1 MNMNQP
7 SIENER
13 VYVPE
18 PFLSLFEPKR
28 YKAYYGGRGSG
39 KSHSFATALVSL
51 GYNETKRILC
61 AREIQRSIKD
71 SVKLLLDD
79 KIAELGLGD
88 FYTSLQNEI
97 RGANGTTF
105 LFAGLGQL
113 TTDQIK
119 SMEGIDLCWVEE
131 SQTVSQRSLEVLI
144 PTIRKP
150 GSELWFSWNPR
161 NASDPVDQLFRGTVV
176 PLNSVIRKANYDCN
190 EFFPKELNDERI
202 FDKKQKPDRYAHI
215 WLGEYEPTAIG
226 AIWDR
231 QTFHQNRREE
241 APEMDRIVVSIDPA
255 ISSEKHSNEHGIVVC
270 GLGSDKRGYVL
281 DDVSR
286 QGTPREWANR
296 AVAVFDKW
304 DADAI
309 VIEINQGGDM
319 VRHTLDSVRPGL
331 PIVEVR
337 ATRGKHIRA
346 EPISSLYSLGRVS
359 HVGTFTELESQMV
372 QMTAGGF
379 EGDGSP
385 DRVDALVWG
394 MTHLFP
400 KMVQRPS
407 APKKR
412 LVPHATSGWMG

>member
-51 GYNETKRILC
+51 GYNEPKRILC

-202 FDKKQKPDRYAHI
+202 FDKSKS
-215 WLGEYEPTAIG
+215 LIG
-226 AIWDR
+226 TLISGWVSMSQR
-231 QTFHQNRREE
+231 LLELFG
-241 APEMDRIVVSIDPA
+241 IV
-255 ISSEKHSNEHGIVVC
+255 KHSIKTGVRKLQKWIELLSPLTLPYHQRNIPMNMESLFVAWVVISVGMC
-270 GLGSDKRGYVL
+270 LMMYLDKGL
-281 DDVSR
+281 
-286 QGTPREWANR
+286 QGN
-296 AVAVFDKW
+296 
-304 DADAI
+304 
-309 VIEINQGGDM
+309 
-319 VRHTLDSVRPGL
+319 GL
-331 PIVEVR
+331 I
-337 ATRGKHIRA
+337 G
-346 EPISSLYSLGRVS
+346 L
-359 HVGTFTELESQMV
+359 
-372 QMTAGGF
+372 
-379 EGDGSP
+379 
-385 DRVDALVWG
+385 
-394 MTHLFP
+394 
-400 KMVQRPS
+400 
-407 APKKR
+407 
-412 LVPHATSGWMG
+412 